1 MKRRYID
8 TYVNVMKEIELSD
21 EAKQRICKNCARY
34 STLHKIKNG
43 RYVLTA
49 SRKEKTTDN

>member
-1 MKRRYID
+1 MKRKYIN
-8 TYVNVMKEIELSD
+8 TYVGVMKEMSLSE

-43 RYVLTA
+43 RYVVTA
-49 SRKEKTTDN
+49 STKEKNNG

>member
-1 MKRRYID
+1 MKRKYIN
-8 TYVNVMKEIELSD
+8 TYVGVMKEMSLNE

-43 RYVLTA
+43 RYVVTA
-49 SRKEKTTDN
+49 STKEKTTDN

>member
-1 MKRRYID
+1 MKRKYIN
-8 TYVNVMKEIELSD
+8 TYVGVMKEMSLSE

-43 RYVLTA
+43 RYVVTA
-49 SRKEKTTDN
+49 STKEKTTDN